1 MIIKNYTVD
10 EVLSR
15 TSFQFFEDTGCD
27 GCWRVLE
34 RDGIRVKQCTQADC
48 MLWVCELH
56 GMRDHE
62 SHIMQMRK
70 ENVVDFEIDEEDN
83 GDDDSTEESSQ
94 SSV

>member
-1 MIIKNYTVD
+1 
-10 EVLSR
+10 
-15 TSFQFFEDTGCD
+15 
-27 GCWRVLE
+27 
-34 RDGIRVKQCTQADC
+34 

-62 SHIMQMRK
+62 SHSMQMRK